1 MKIRIEN
8 QIFDVDENTFSEWLE
23 SRRIPPDA
31 LILVND
37 QWLVVGELEG
47 YQQPGE
53 AENQPDT
60 RGAQGEVSG
69 MDSPAEKGFLASRRN
84 RATVTLALI
93 AVNTIVFLL
102 LDWEGIRGSR
112 NALTLIQFGAYSHR
126 LVVYDGE
133 YWRLITHTFLHGGS
147 LHLLL
152 NMGVLF
158 IVGSLLERLY
168 GGSRFLILYLISAI
182 GGSLATLYF
191 VRDAPSVGAS
201 GAIFGLMGAL
211 VALGLRHKD
220 QLPRRRNQ
228 VFALGLLPFIAFDIF
243 LGFVIPHINNAAHIG
258 GLAVGFSAG
267 LILTPG
273 IDTNRERNPKA
284 IQALASGL
292 AGMALACSALAIWHF
307 FADSEQT
314 IERRMNT
321 AFPRLTVESLPDYI
335 RQYEKV
341 IRQKR
346 YNPEEYKVLEGLYWW
361 AHENSPEDTSWTK
374 KLMQFYEQALLAD
387 PNKTEWNRNL
397 RAFYAKTTLED
408 NNEMDE
414 LKGYIELCEKVAGRH
429 GYHLRLYENLEYFY
443 MRARRLVPEEK
454 SSTWNR
460 KLEKLYDKAI
470 GKDPGNA
477 MWNNNLAWFYVER
490 QVMAQSAVKF
500 ARQAVMQAPK
510 NTVFLD
516 TLAWAYLRNSEHD
529 RALKAFEQVF
539 SIAPETEDDQHA
551 QESSW
556 KGLTELVQ
564 SKIQAEKSQEFNR
577 LFLNFYKRLSRQLEA
592 ETDAQAK
599 LEAVFNLFQTHQIE
613 S

>member
-8 QIFDVDENTFSEWLE
+8 QIFDVDDNTFSEWLE

-31 LILVND
+31 SILVND

-47 YQQPGE
+47 YQQSGE

-60 RGAQGEVSG
+60 RGAQGEVSE
-69 MDSPAEKGFLASRRN
+69 MDSPAEKGFFASRRN

-102 LDWEGIRGSR
+102 LDWEGIRGSW

-258 GLAVGFSAG
+258 GLAVGFTAG

-273 IDTNRERNPKA
+273 INTNRERNPKA

-292 AGMALACSALAIWHF
+292 TGMVLACSALAIWHF

-374 KLMQFYEQALLAD
+374 KLMQFYEQSLLAD

-397 RAFYAKTTLED
+397 RAFYAKTALED
-408 NNEMDE
+408 NNEMEE

-443 MRARRLVPEEK
+443 MRARHLVPEEK

-470 GKDPGNA
+470 GKDSDNA

-490 QVMAQSAVKF
+490 QVMTQSAVKF

-556 KGLTELVQ
+556 KGLTQLVQ

>member
-31 LILVND
+31 SILVND

-47 YQQPGE
+47 YQQPG
-53 AENQPDT
+53 AVENQPDT
-60 RGAQGEVSG
+60 RGAQSEASE
-69 MDSPAEKGFLASRRN
+69 MDSPAEKGFFASRRN
-84 RATVTLALI
+84 RATITLALI

-168 GGSRFLILYLISAI
+168 GGSRYLILYLISAI

-258 GLAVGFSAG
+258 GLVVGFSAG

-273 IDTNRERNPKA
+273 INTNRERNPKA

-292 AGMALACSALAIWHF
+292 AGMVLACSALAIWHF

-361 AHENSPEDTSWTK
+361 AHENSPEDTSWTR
-374 KLMQFYEQALLAD
+374 KLMLFYEQALLAD
-387 PNKTEWNRNL
+387 PNKIEWNRNL
-397 RAFYAKTTLED
+397 RAFYAKTTFED

-443 MRARRLVPEEK
+443 MRARHLVPEDK

-477 MWNNNLAWFYVER
+477 TWNNNLAWLYVER

-500 ARQAVMQAPK
+500 ARQAVMQAPR

-529 RALKAFEQVF
+529 RALKTFEQVF

-556 KGLTELVQ
+556 KGLTHLVQ

>member
-8 QIFDVDENTFSEWLE
+8 QIFDIDENTFSEWLK
-23 SRRIPPDA
+23 SGRIPA
-31 LILVND
+31 EASIFAGG
-37 QWLVVGELEG
+37 QWLDVGELEG
-47 YQQPGE
+47 FQQPSQ
-53 AENQPDT
+53 AENQRDSSS
-60 RGAQGEVSG
+60 AQGGASDT
-69 MDSPAEKGFLASRRN
+69 DSAVENEYFASRRH
-84 RATVTLALI
+84 RATVTLGLI

-158 IVGSLLERLY
+158 IVGNLLERLY

-211 VALGLRHKD
+211 VALGLRHKN

-258 GLAVGFSAG
+258 GLAVGFAAG
-267 LILTPG
+267 LILTPV
-273 IDTNRERNPKA
+273 INTNRESDPKA

-292 AGMALACSALAIWHF
+292 TGMVLACSALAIWHF

-335 RQYEKV
+335 RHYEKV
-341 IRQKR
+341 IRQKG
-346 YNPEEYKVLEGLYWW
+346 YNPEEYTILEELYWW
-361 AHENSPEDTSWTK
+361 AHENSPEDPSWMK
-374 KLMQFYEQALLAD
+374 KLMLFYEQALLAD
-387 PNKTEWNRNL
+387 PNKPEWNRHL
-397 RAFYAKTTLED
+397 RALYEKTTFQD

-414 LKGYIELCEKVAGRH
+414 LEGYIELCEKVANRH

-443 MRARRLVPEEK
+443 MRARHLMPEDR
-454 SSTWNR
+454 SSSWNR
-460 KLEKLYDKAI
+460 KLERIYDKAI
-470 GKDPGNA
+470 RKEPENA
-477 MWNNNLAWFYVER
+477 VWNNNLAWLYVE
-490 QVMAQSAVKF
+490 QQTMAQRAVEF
-500 ARQAVMQAPK
+500 ARQAVKQAPRK
-510 NTVFLD
+510 TVFLD

-529 RALKAFEQVF
+529 RALKTFEQVV
-539 SIAPETEDDQHA
+539 SIASETEDDLHA

-556 KGLTELVQ
+556 KGLTDLVQ
-564 SKIQAEKSQEFNR
+564 SNIKSEKSHEFNR
-577 LFLNFYKRLSRQLEA
+577 LFLDFYKRLSPQLGA
-592 ETDAQAK
+592 DTDAQAK
-599 LEAVFNLFQTHQIE
+599 LEAVFHLFETHQK
-613 S
+613 